1 MKWAI
6 IGCGNISNKFSE
18 NLVSIKNT
26 EISCIASKNINRL
39 KISDD
44 FSFTQICKMISKGL
58 KLESYESLIKSLCLE
73 KGNFFVDINISINDI
88 RLKVDSFLK
97 KNQEISSH
105 FFKGN
110 PINWESVVAN
120 IFLKLLMNVVP
131 AKIPVF
137 LIQEK
142 IYFPSDFQQIISKT
156 LDETLEKEF
165 GSSNNLLKV
174 YPCDSYNF
182 KNKAFFSNIFSRK
195 IKCSNRYLNRVS
207 NQRLK

>member
-1 MKWAI
+1 M
-6 IGCGNISNKFSE
+6 CGITGIVTSKF
-18 NLVSIKNT
+18 NL
-26 EISCIASKNINRL
+26 NINRL

-44 FSFTQICKMISKGL
+44 FSFPQICKIISKGL

-73 KGNFFVDINISINDI
+73 KRNFFVDINVSINDI

-97 KNQEISSH
+97 KNQEISNH

-142 IYFPSDFQQIISKT
+142 IYFPSDFQQNILKM
-156 LDETLEKEF
+156 LDEILEKELD
-165 GSSNNLLKV
+165 SSDNLLKV

-182 KNKAFFSNIFSRK
+182 KNNAFFSNILSRK
-195 IKCSNRYLNRVS
+195 MKCSNRYLNRVS